1 MGILNAIS
9 NAIVAA
15 NGVLWGWLLA
25 GVLLAMGLVYTI
37 ALHAPQIR
45 YFPKLFSSLKSSFK
59 SEGGGVSGFG
69 ALCAAVGGQVGT
81 GSLVGVASAI
91 TAGGPGAVFWMWVT
105 ALFGMALSFGE
116 CTLGQLFRERNEDGS
131 YRGGPAYYMK
141 KGMHSKLMAG
151 IYSFLMIFSVG
162 FCVAMIQSNSIASSI
177 NMVATSIDPIIPG
190 IIIAILTG
198 LVAFGGVKRLSDVSS
213 FIVPFM
219 AIGYILFTLYIILT
233 HLSALPG
240 VISMIFR
247 CAFSVE
253 AVGGGVVGYTIKEAF
268 RNGVARG
275 LFSND
280 AGNGAAAGMHASAEV
295 KHPITQGFCA
305 MLGTFLTTII
315 ICSCTAFAILI
326 TGSTATGMDGINLVQ
341 AAFASV
347 LGPVGTWVVM
357 LAMILFGFTTLLAD
371 VYYGEINVKYV
382 FGEKRKAL
390 VWIFRVVALVLV
402 AIAAVIP
409 LNALWN
415 MVDFVAALIVFLNV
429 TALAFMLKYVR
440 YVFKDYTRQIR
451 QGIREPVWDRS
462 VDVTELDLSKPVEDQ
477 IQK

>member
-1 MGILNAIS
+1 MGILSAIS
-9 NAIVAA
+9 DAITAA
-15 NGVLWGWLLA
+15 NGVLWGWLIA
-25 GVLLAMGLVYTI
+25 GVLLAVGLIYSIV
-37 ALHAPQIR
+37 LRAPQIR

-116 CTLGQLFRERNEDGS
+116 SMLGQLFRERNEDGS

-141 KGMHSKLMAG
+141 KGMGCAPMAG
-151 IYSFLMIFSVG
+151 VYSFLMIFSVG
-162 FCVAMIQSNSIASSI
+162 FCVAMIQSNSIASSV
-177 NMVATSIDPIIPG
+177 NMVAPVQPIIPG
-190 IIIAILTG
+190 ILIALLTG

-213 FIVPFM
+213 FVVPFM
-219 AIGYILFTLYIILT
+219 AIGYILVTLYIILT
-233 HLSALPG
+233 HLGQLPG
-240 VISMIFR
+240 VIATIFR

-295 KHPITQGFCA
+295 KHPVTQGFCA

-315 ICSCTAFAILI
+315 ICSCTAFAILL
-326 TGSTATGMDGINLVQ
+326 TGATQTGLDGINLTQ

-347 LGPVGTWVVM
+347 LGPAGTWIVM
-357 LAMILFGFTTLLAD
+357 LAMVLFGFTTLLAD

-390 VWIFRVVALVLV
+390 VWVFRICALVLV
-402 AIAAVIP
+402 AAAAVIP

-415 MVDFVAALIVFLNV
+415 MVDFMAALIVFLNV
-429 TALAFMLKYVR
+429 IALCFMLKYVR
-440 YVFKDYTRQIR
+440 YVFQDYIR
-451 QGIREPVWDRS
+451 QRKKGIADPVWDRS
-462 VDVTELDLSKPVEDQ
+462 VDLTRLDLSKPVDEQ
-477 IQK
+477 EVK